1 MAFWDAFL
9 YTFTARSKSQSV
21 LPDFALSAN
30 HSTTRMVSF
39 ASMIELAY
47 LRVADFPS
55 KKQGDRHYATL
66 VLTRLIRHRGDDGG
80 KTCMDGGYLSKSARQ
95 KSSCECLLMPWA
107 VFLPILR
114 TRKSGR
120 KEKM

>member
-9 YTFTARSKSQSV
+9 YTFTARYKSQSV

-47 LRVADFPS
+47 LRVGGFPS
-55 KKQGDRHYATL
+55 KKQGDWHYTTL
-66 VLTRLIRHRGDDGG
+66 VLTRLIRYRGDDGG
-80 KTCMDGGYLSKSARQ
+80 KTCKDGGYLSKSARQ
-95 KSSCECLLMPWA
+95 KSSCE
-107 VFLPILR
+107 
-114 TRKSGR
+114 
-120 KEKM
+120 